1 MKKEKKKISKKTFI
15 ILRLLFVFFLIIG
28 NTFAW
33 FIYTTKVDNKI
44 DVHVRAWNVLFQAG
58 EQAVEDYVNLDVDS
72 IFPGMD
78 DYIYSLQA
86 RNQGDVDATLSYVA
100 LEARIFDEQ
109 YITVEG
115 REVAGQEVQEGDLT
129 SAELLSKLAS
139 EYPFTI
145 TVGLSSTNI
154 SSHDGVATYNFTVVW
169 PFETGDDEEDTRW
182 GIIASNYKKSH
193 PDSSSIT
200 LRIKVIITQ
209 NNS

>member
-1 MKKEKKKISKKTFI
+1 MKNQKKKSNKKFI
-15 ILRLLFVFFLIIG
+15 ILRLIFILFLVVG

-58 EQAVEDYVNLDVDS
+58 EQAVEDYINLDVDS
-72 IFPGMD
+72 IYPGME
-78 DYIYSLQA
+78 DYVYSLQA
-86 RNQGDVDATLSYVA
+86 KNQGDVDATLSYEV
-100 LEARIFDEQ
+100 LEARIFDDT

-115 REVAGQEVQEGDLT
+115 RESKKEEAQEGDMT
-129 SAELLSKLAS
+129 SAELLNKLAND
-139 EYPFTI
+139 YPFTI
-145 TVGLSSTNI
+145 TVGLSSTSI

-193 PDSSSIT
+193 PDLSSIT

>member
-1 MKKEKKKISKKTFI
+1 MKNQRKKTNKKFI
-15 ILRLLFVFFLIIG
+15 ILRLVFILFLVVG

-72 IFPGMD
+72 IYPGME
-78 DYIYSLQA
+78 DYVYSLQA
-86 RNQGDVDATLSYVA
+86 RNQGDVDATLSYEV
-100 LEARIFDEQ
+100 LEARIFDDT

-115 REVAGQEVQEGDLT
+115 RESRKEETQEGDMT
-129 SAELLSKLAS
+129 SAELLNKLAND
-139 EYPFTI
+139 YPFTI
-145 TVGLSSTNI
+145 TVGISSTNI
-154 SSHDGVATYNFTVVW
+154 SSHDGIATYNFNVVW

-193 PDSSSIT
+193 PDLSSIT